1 MRFNEI
7 DNTDKIDELLKKYFK
22 ITGEY
27 SIVNGRVDVDGDCM
41 LTAKCIKL
49 PVKFNKVS
57 GDFNCRY
64 NELTTL
70 EGGPTSVGGDFRC
83 KYNQLTTLQGGP
95 NSVGGDFYCGDNQL
109 TTLEG
114 GPTSVGGDFY
124 CDGNRLT
131 ILDGGP
137 TSVGRDFYC
146 IRNQLTTL
154 QGGPTS
160 VSGDFY
166 CDYNSSLPLLRLLF
180 IKNLKLIIINDAPED
195 VVNYL
200 NKYIGKGP
208 GGALACAAELIKAGF
223 RENAQR

>member
-27 SIVNGRVDVDGDCM
+27 SIVNGRVDVDGDCK

-57 GDFNCRY
+57 GNFNC
-64 NELTTL
+64 
-70 EGGPTSVGGDFRC
+70 S
-83 KYNQLTTLQGGP
+83 
-95 NSVGGDFYCGDNQL
+95 S
-109 TTLEG
+109 
-114 GPTSVGGDFY
+114 
-124 CDGNRLT
+124 
-131 ILDGGP
+131 
-137 TSVGRDFYC
+137 
-146 IRNQLTTL
+146 NQLTTL

-160 VSGDFY
+160 VGEGFY
-166 CDYNSSLPLLRLLF
+166 CSNNQLTTLKGAPQSVGGEFYCRYDSNLPLLRLLF
-180 IKNLKLIIINDAPED
+180 IKNLKLIRINNAPED

-223 RENAQR
+223 NRNARR